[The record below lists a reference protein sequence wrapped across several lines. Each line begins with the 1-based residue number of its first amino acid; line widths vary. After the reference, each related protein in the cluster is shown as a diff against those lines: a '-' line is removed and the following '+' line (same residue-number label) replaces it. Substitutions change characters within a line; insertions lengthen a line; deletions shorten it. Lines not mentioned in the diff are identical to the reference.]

1 MQHLPDITC
10 NSNWID
16 QQADRLL
23 GFEVLYQELT
33 GHSEQISPS
42 LICEKVGMHPTFTHC
57 AISSFSKKFN
67 SKTL

>member
-10 NSNWID
+10 NSKWVD
-16 QQADRLL
+16 QQIDRLL

-33 GHSEQISPS
+33 GYPDSIAPS
-42 LICEKVGMHPTFTHC
+42 VICEKIGAHPTFTHT
-57 AISSFSKKFN
+57 AILSFSKKFN